1 MDQGIRGISSLV
13 NLELRV
19 PVTISGKQ
27 GIRDG
32 TAGYSMLDTR
42 YLAGLAKINR
52 LWGFCLSDLG
62 GKIVSHWSIWQI
74 KWFWK

>member
-1 MDQGIRGISSLV
+1 V

-19 PVTISGKQ
+19 GVTISGKQ

-32 TAGYSMLDTR
+32 TAGYSLLDTR

-52 LWGFCLSDLG
+52 LWGFCLSDLR
-62 GKIVSHWSIWQI
+62 GKEEKMGSTPLTVPSAI
-74 KWFWK
+74 KGEKL

>member
-1 MDQGIRGISSLV
+1 M

-19 PVTISGKQ
+19 GVTISGKQ

-42 YLAGLAKINR
+42 YLAGRAKINR
-52 LWGFCLSDLG
+52 LWGFCLFNFG
-62 GKIVSHWSIWQI
+62 GKIRARL
-74 KWFWK
+74 KEKLEGRTNK

>member
-1 MDQGIRGISSLV
+1 M

-19 PVTISGKQ
+19 GVTISGKQ

-62 GKIVSHWSIWQI
+62 GKIYLVRYYAIPKYAGDELRRDNAI
-74 KWFWK
+74 

>member
-1 MDQGIRGISSLV
+1 M

-19 PVTISGKQ
+19 GVTISGKQ

-42 YLAGLAKINR
+42 YPAGLTKINR
-52 LWGFCLSDLG
+52 LGGFHCWILAGFHSILLFL
-62 GKIVSHWSIWQI
+62 ILIFAVSLLFYGL
-74 KWFWK
+74 K

>member
-1 MDQGIRGISSLV
+1 M

-19 PVTISGKQ
+19 GVTISGKQ

-32 TAGYSMLDTR
+32 TAGYSLLDTR

-52 LWGFCLSDLG
+52 LRGFCLSDLG
-62 GKIVSHWSIWQI
+62 GHSVFAVFILIFAVSLLFYGL
-74 KWFWK
+74 KY